1 MRNLAIF
8 AILPL
13 LLRLGISLANAHAL
27 LDHAD
32 PRVGNTVKSPPQA
45 ISLWFTQTVEPAFST
60 IEVRDAA
67 GARVDTG
74 KASVDAADRKLL
86 RVPVKP
92 LPPGAYTV
100 RWHVLSVDTHITE
113 GNFSFHV
120 GQ

>member
-1 MRNLAIF
+1 M
-8 AILPL
+8 
-13 LLRLGISLANAHAL
+13 
-27 LDHAD
+27 
-32 PRVGNTVKSPPQA
+32 KSPPQA

>member
-8 AILPL
+8 AILSL

-32 PRVGNTVKSPPQA
+32 PLVGNTVKSPPRVV
-45 ISLWFTQTVEPAFST
+45 SLWFTQNVEPAFST
-60 IEVRDAA
+60 IDVQDSS

-74 KASVDAADRKLL
+74 KASVDTADRKLL
-86 RVPVKP
+86 RVLVKP
-92 LPPGAYTV
+92 LPPGTYTV